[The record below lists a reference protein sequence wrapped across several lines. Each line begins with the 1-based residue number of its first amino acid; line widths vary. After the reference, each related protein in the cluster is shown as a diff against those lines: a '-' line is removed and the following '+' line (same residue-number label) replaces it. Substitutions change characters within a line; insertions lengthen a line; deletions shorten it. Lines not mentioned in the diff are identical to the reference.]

1 MSIALRRP
9 APSATEETPALDRLR
24 SLLPAI
30 AARAAALDV
39 DGASPEGAFPKEDVA
54 ALAAEGLLRAPLP
67 ESDGGHGWGTAPAGA
82 VPLSVALR
90 LLGRASL
97 PLGRIFEGHVNAA
110 KLVLRRGTAAQAE
123 AAARDLRAGRLFGVW
138 NTDPP
143 GGEPPLSLE
152 NGVLKGRKVLCSGA
166 GWVERALVTARD
178 AGAPA
183 DAPARMVLAP
193 LQRRARA
200 DLSGWTAQ
208 GMRASATGAVDFTGL
223 RVGPADLIGGPGDY
237 LAQPDFS
244 AGAWRFAAVHCGGVE
259 AVLGALR
266 DHLRRTGRG
275 GDPHQAA
282 RLGQAATATE
292 TARLWVEA
300 AALRAEAPGAG
311 PEAVAHVGL
320 ARLAVERAALDVLE
334 LAQRSVGLQAFM
346 RPHPL
351 ERLTR
356 DLATY
361 LRQPAPD
368 RVLAEAAAFVLSAPQ
383 EPGDLWG

>member
-1 MSIALRRP
+1 MPPALRRP
-9 APSATEETPALDRLR
+9 APPAMEEAPALDRLR

-39 DGASPEGAFPKEDVA
+39 DGAFPGEDIA
-54 ALAAEGLLRAPLP
+54 ALATEGLLRTPLP
-67 ESDGGHGWGTAPAGA
+67 EAEGGQGWGTAPAGA
-82 VPLSVALR
+82 APLCAALR
-90 LLGRASL
+90 LVGRASL

-110 KLVLRRGTAAQAE
+110 KLVLRRGNAAQAE

-143 GGEPPLSLE
+143 GGGPPLTLE

-183 DAPARMVLAP
+183 DAPTRMALVP
-193 LQRRARA
+193 LERHARA

-223 RVGPADLIGGPGDY
+223 RVGPGELVGQPGDY

-275 GDPHQAA
+275 ADPHQAA
-282 RLGQAATATE
+282 RLGQAAMAAE

-300 AALRAEAPGAG
+300 AAAKAEAPGAG
-311 PEAVAHVGL
+311 VEAVAHVGL

-346 RPHPL
+346 RPSPL
-351 ERLTR
+351 ERLVR

-368 RVLAEAAAFVLSAPQ
+368 RVLSEAAAFVLSAPQ

>member
-1 MSIALRRP
+1 M
-9 APSATEETPALDRLR
+9 
-24 SLLPAI
+24 
-30 AARAAALDV
+30 
-39 DGASPEGAFPKEDVA
+39 
-54 ALAAEGLLRAPLP
+54 
-67 ESDGGHGWGTAPAGA
+67 
-82 VPLSVALR
+82 PLSVALR
-90 LLGRASL
+90 LIGRASL
-97 PLGRIFEGHVNAA
+97 PLGRVFEGHVNAA
-110 KLVLRRGTAAQAE
+110 KLVLRRGDIAQAE

-143 GGEPPLSLE
+143 GGEPPLTLE
-152 NGVLKGRKVLCSGA
+152 GGVLKGRKVLCSGA
-166 GWVERALVTARD
+166 GWVERALVTARE

-193 LQRRARA
+193 LERHARA

-223 RVGPADLIGGPGDY
+223 RVGPAELIGRPGDY

-266 DHLRRTGRG
+266 DHLRRTGCG
-275 GDPHQAA
+275 ADPHQAA
-282 RLGQAATATE
+282 RLGQAAIATE

-300 AALRAEAPGAG
+300 AAAKAEAPGAG
-311 PEAVAHVGL
+311 AEAVAHVGL
-320 ARLAVERAALDVLE
+320 ARLAVERAALDMLE
-334 LAQRSVGLQAFM
+334 LAQRSVGLQALM
-346 RPHPL
+346 RPTPL
-351 ERLTR
+351 ERLAR
-356 DLATY
+356 NLATY

-368 RVLAEAAAFVLSAPQ
+368 RVLAGAAAFVLSAAQ

>member
-1 MSIALRRP
+1 MSLALRRP
-9 APSATEETPALDRLR
+9 APPPTEEGATPLDRLR

-30 AARAAALDV
+30 AARAAALDA
-39 DGASPEGAFPKEDVA
+39 DGAFPEEDVA
-54 ALAAEGLLRAPLP
+54 ALAAEGLLRTPLP
-67 ESDGGHGWGTAPAGA
+67 EGEGGHGWGTTPAGV

-90 LLGRASL
+90 LVGRASL

-110 KLVLRRGTAAQAE
+110 KLVLRRGDIAQAE

-143 GGEPPLSLE
+143 GGEPPLALE

-166 GWVERALVTARD
+166 GWVERALVTARE

-183 DAPARMVLAP
+183 DAPTRMVLVP
-193 LQRRARA
+193 LERHARA

-223 RVGPADLIGGPGDY
+223 RVGPAELIGRPGDY

-275 GDPHQAA
+275 ADPHQAA
-282 RLGQAATATE
+282 RLGQAAMATE

-311 PEAVAHVGL
+311 SEAVAHVGL

-334 LAQRSVGLQAFM
+334 LAQRSVGLQALM
-346 RPHPL
+346 RPNPL
-351 ERLTR
+351 ERLAR